1 MTIHPMEPTTAPLRI
16 DPSAPHPGTNP
27 GLRSGLVALADYLT
41 DLDDYPDPWDLFAA
55 FLPWMT
61 DRKRIENWAS
71 ELLRCV
77 VARVSDFE
85 LQVTL
90 DYLTGVR

>member
-1 MTIHPMEPTTAPLRI
+1 MTQLTYLAEAPLRI
-16 DPSAPHPGTNP
+16 APSAPHPGTNP
-27 GLRSGLVALADYLT
+27 ALRAGLVALADYLT
-41 DLDDYPDPWDLFAA
+41 GLDDYPDPWDLFAA
-55 FLPWMT
+55 FVPWMT
-61 DRKRIENWAS
+61 DRQRVENWAA

-85 LQVTL
+85 LEITL